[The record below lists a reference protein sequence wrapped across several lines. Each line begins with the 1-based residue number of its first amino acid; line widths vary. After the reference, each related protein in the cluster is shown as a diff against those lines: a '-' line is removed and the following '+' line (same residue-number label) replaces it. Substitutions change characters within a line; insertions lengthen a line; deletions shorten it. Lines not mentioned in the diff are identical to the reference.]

1 MPRFIPG
8 IELSRRFYEESVHPL
23 LAEDFPRLAYA
34 AALIGPGSEVLGFDS
49 EMSMDHDWG
58 PRLLLF
64 VREEDARLRE
74 AIGDMLSKR
83 LPATFAGFPVSLPLD
98 ASGSPL
104 RRLKHPLA
112 GPIQHRVLTI
122 TLRDFG
128 RVQLGC
134 DLAQPLQVADWLSIP
149 THALGEV
156 VAGAVYH
163 DGIGELMELR
173 ERFAWYPHDVWLYL
187 LASGW
192 QRIGQE
198 EHLMPRAGFMGDEL
212 GSTLITSRLARD
224 VINLCFLMERQYAPY
239 AKWFGTGFQ
248 RLRCAGE
255 ITPLLQRA
263 QQAKDWRERMEALA
277 DAYEVLARMQN
288 ALGVSK
294 PLPEIATSFY
304 DRPFR
309 VIHGELFAQ
318 ALGEEIK
325 DPDVQRI
332 AKRRLI
338 GSLSQW
344 SDSTDM
350 EGIEHERV
358 RRLYE

>member
-1 MPRFIPG
+1 MPTFIPG
-8 IELSRRFYEESVHPL
+8 IELSRRFYEQAVRPL
-23 LAEDFPRLAYA
+23 LMEAFPGLAHA
-34 AALIGPGSEVLGFDS
+34 AALVGPGSEVLGFDS

-58 PRLLLF
+58 PRLFLF
-64 VREEDARLRE
+64 VRQEDARLSE
-74 AIGDMLSKR
+74 AIGDMLSQQ
-83 LPATFAGFPVSLPLD
+83 LPATFASLPVSLPLD

-104 RRLKHPLA
+104 RSLNSPPV
-112 GPIQHRVLTI
+112 GPIQHRVLTM
-122 TLRDFG
+122 TLHNFVG
-128 RVQLGC
+128 AQLGY
-134 DLAQPLQVADWLSIP
+134 DLAQPLQAADWLAFPAHS
-149 THALGEV
+149 LGEV

-163 DGIGELMELR
+163 DDIGELTALR
-173 ERFAWYPHDVWLYL
+173 KRFAWYPHDVWLYL
-187 LASGW
+187 LACGW

-212 GSTLITSRLARD
+212 GSALIASRLIRD
-224 VINLCFLMERQYAPY
+224 VMNLCFLMERRYAPY

-255 ITPLLQRA
+255 IYPMLWRA
-263 QQAKDWRERMEALA
+263 QQAARWQERMEALA
-277 DAYEVLARMQN
+277 DAYEVLAHMHN
-288 ALGVSK
+288 TLGVSK
-294 PLPEIATSFY
+294 ALPKVASSFY

-318 ALGEEIK
+318 ALREEIK
-325 DPDVQRI
+325 DPDMQRI
-332 AKRRLI
+332 AGRRLI

-358 RRLYE
+358 YRLYE